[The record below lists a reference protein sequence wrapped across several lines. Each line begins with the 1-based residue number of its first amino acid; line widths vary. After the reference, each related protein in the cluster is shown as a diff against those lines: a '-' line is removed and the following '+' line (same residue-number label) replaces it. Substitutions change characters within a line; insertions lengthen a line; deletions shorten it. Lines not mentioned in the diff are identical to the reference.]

1 MWTQTTWD
9 SKSWDEDE
17 HKVYEIQIHMMKMKT
32 SWDSNSK
39 KNEYRDLDQLERR
52 WTQRNS
58 WDEDEHEENLKKK
71 KSSRRLMMN
80 P

>member
-9 SKSWDEDE
+9 SNSWDEDE
-17 HKVYEIQIHMMKMKT
+17 HKVYEIQIQMMKMKT
-32 SWDSNSK
+32 NWDSNSK
-39 KNEYRDLDQLERR
+39 KKGYRDLDQLGRR

-58 WDEDEHEENLKKK
+58 WDEDEHEENLKN
-71 KSSRRLMMN
+71 RRLMMN